1 MLCDYVLSF
10 VLFNVACEVLSR
22 MLISMSSVSTSRKS
36 PLSLWNRVE
45 MEMSS
50 WVKNSSQSWSNSTK
64 PTENNVRQLVP
75 PSTTKSSINFD
86 RTQKQNWFDNS
97 ARLPGI
103 VFEVLYI
110 NVTPHLKSERLH
122 WSSLTQYISVKFLL
136 QPVCYRN
143 LINRR

>member
-22 MLISMSSVSTSRKS
+22 MLISMSSVPTSRKS

-64 PTENNVRQLVP
+64 PKENNVRQLVP

-86 RTQKQNWFDNS
+86 RTQKQNWLIRQFCSPSWNCIWSVVYECDIPPEIWKT
-97 ARLPGI
+97 APK
-103 VFEVLYI
+103 VLW
-110 NVTPHLKSERLH
+110 HS
-122 WSSLTQYISVKFLL
+122 ISVWNSS
-136 QPVCYRN
+136 CN
-143 LINRR
+143 LYVTGT